1 MEERKAKGAI
11 VNGYFKLIKR
21 RWGIQGV
28 TEAMKY
34 ANIGTQPK
42 DGEWFSMEKTD
53 RVLEWIAKNKGTDYV
68 REAGKYTAKDLGIFR
83 YLIASI
89 VGIERFLKKAEE
101 TYETMFNFGKIKI
114 KIDEKTAVVE
124 LKGVRVTEYSCI
136 AWEGALLGIME
147 VTKSHG
153 AVTPLEP
160 GGPEDC
166 RFFMKWD

>member
-21 RWGIQGV
+21 KWGMQGV
-28 TEAMKY
+28 REAMKY
-34 ANIGTQPK
+34 AKINAQPK

-53 RVLEWIAKNKGTDYV
+53 KVLEWIGRNKGMDYV

-89 VGIERFLKKAEE
+89 VGIERFLKKAEA
-101 TYETMFNFGKIKI
+101 TYDTMFDFGGINIKI
-114 KIDEKTAVVE
+114 EEKTALIE
-124 LKGVRVTEYSCI
+124 LRGARITEYSCV

-153 AVTPLEP
+153 TVKPLEP
-160 GGPEDC
+160 DNPKDC
-166 RFFMKWD
+166 KFFMKWD